1 MKPLISVIV
10 PVYNTGR
17 YLNRC
22 MDSIIN
28 NDYKNLEIICINDGS
43 TDESLN
49 ILREYEAK
57 DNRIVVVDV
66 SNGGVSKAR
75 NIGLERASG
84 EFICF
89 IDSDDWI
96 HKKFFSTLLYFAEK
110 TKAEIV
116 VSSFIRTGD
125 YVRDEQINLSDIKT
139 QYHKRNA
146 LENHDFKS
154 FIWGRIYSKNVIK
167 NLRFVNEVK
176 ISEDTLFNIE
186 VISNNENIRVVLL
199 NAELYYYFDRND
211 SAINTCNGRDFKILS
226 YIYLER
232 AEKADSKYITGIY
245 LNEAFKNT
253 FSVRYLTKSIA
264 DDELRIEIKALIKR
278 CLRLERKEKPFS
290 FKKSVLY
297 SLLEHFP
304 FLYTS
309 FRKIKER

>member
-1 MKPLISVIV
+1 MSLLISVII
-10 PVYNTGR
+10 PVYNTAQ
-17 YLNRC
+17 YLSRC
-22 MDSIIN
+22 LDSIISN
-28 NDYKNLEIICINDGS
+28 SYDNLEIICINDGS

-139 QYHKRNA
+139 QYYKRNA
-146 LENHDFKS
+146 LENHDFNS

-186 VISNNENIRVVLL
+186 VISNNEDIRVVLL
-199 NAELYYYFDRND
+199 NAELYYYYNRPD
-211 SAINTCNGRDFKILS
+211 SAINTSSGLDFKVLS
-226 YIYLER
+226 YIYLDR
-232 AEKADSKYITGIY
+232 AEKSDSKYAKEIY

-253 FSVRYLTKSIA
+253 FSVRYLTKSVTDKA
-264 DDELRIEIKALIKR
+264 LSNEIKALIKH
-278 CLRLERKEKPFS
+278 CLKLERKIKPFD

-297 SLLEHFP
+297 RALAHFP
-304 FLYTS
+304 LLYTS